1 MKMINRRS
9 FLKITGTG
17 LTLGMLSPAE
27 LLASASTS
35 KLEKKSSMETLHY
48 DVAVV
53 GAGAAGIPAA
63 IAAAREGARVVLI
76 EEDWVPGGAP
86 VDMYVTFVCGDPRVG
101 IFNEMMQKL
110 NEKHSLSGKP
120 ISNFGKYGWTGNYHF
135 WLPSSFQTV
144 IYNMIAAEK
153 NITLLCGATVVDTIV
168 HAKGNRNIVRGVRI
182 LRNNNVLQDIEAT
195 VTIDATGTG
204 LVAAQAECEFMYGR
218 EAKSDFN
225 ESVGIEVGDKQP
237 QLCTMMYITQR
248 LRKDAEL
255 PFDVIP
261 HADFLEADYRW
272 ISRKDKMED
281 INKRDAGIYLRWGS
295 SIKCKN
301 TLDSVEIA
309 KCQQQI
315 IKKLEPEFEALHDA
329 GFAVYMAPKLGV
341 RECRRIIGETVI
353 RYDDIAKGIMPDD
366 KIADARYS
374 IDSWGLKDLPVH
386 LKQVPPYGIPYRAVI
401 PKKTEGLLL
410 AGRII
415 SGTHIAAS
423 SYRVQPICAAI
434 GQAVGVAASM
444 VAKNKTC
451 VRNIKIKDLQKKLD
465 NQGMFDVYKD
475 GKNI

>member
-1 MKMINRRS
+1 MKTINRRS
-9 FLKITGTG
+9 FLKIAGTG
-17 LTLGMLSPAE
+17 AAISMLNPME
-27 LLASASTS
+27 LLASTSTIQPT
-35 KLEKKSSMETLHY
+35 KKSSFETLRY

-63 IAAAREGARVVLI
+63 IAAARAGARVILI
-76 EEDWVPGGAP
+76 EEDWAPGGAP

-101 IFNEMMQKL
+101 IFNEVIQEL
-110 NEKHSLSGKP
+110 NAKYSISGKP
-120 ISNFGKYGWTGNYHF
+120 VSNFGKYGWTGNYHF

-144 IYNMIAAEK
+144 LYNKIAAEK

-168 HAKGNRNIVRGVRI
+168 GSKGNRNIVKGVRI
-182 LRNNNVLQDIEAT
+182 IRSNNMLQDIEAAI
-195 VTIDATGTG
+195 TIDATGTG

-225 ESVGIEVGDKQP
+225 ESVGIEIGDKQP
-237 QLCTMMYITQR
+237 QHCTMMYITQR
-248 LRKDAEL
+248 LRKNAEL
-255 PFDVIP
+255 PFGVIP

-272 ISRKDKMED
+272 ISKKDKIED

-295 SIKCKN
+295 SIKCPN
-301 TLDSVEIA
+301 TLDPIEIA
-309 KCQQQI
+309 KCQQ
-315 IKKLEPEFEALHDA
+315 KLMAKLEPEFNALHDA
-329 GFAVYMAPKLGV
+329 GFAVYVAPKLGV

-353 RYDDIAKGIMPDD
+353 RYDDIAQGVMPDD

-401 PKKTEGLLL
+401 PQNTEGLLL

-434 GQAVGVAASM
+434 GQAVGVAAAM
-444 VAKNKTC
+444 VAKNKTQ
-451 VRNIKIKDLQKKLD
+451 VRDIEIKELQNELD
-465 NQGMFDVYKD
+465 RQGMFDVYK
-475 GKNI
+475 NWENR